1 MNSEFAYYLAGLIE
15 GDGSIITPPI
25 YSVINPVIK
34 IVFAE
39 KDLPLANKINSC
51 LIDDKLY
58 KAKGRYYTFTFN
70 KLDTNLL
77 ILNLINGKMRTPKIN
92 ALYKLIDWFNLT
104 KNTKIL
110 KLGLDYSNLDKNSW
124 LSGLLDTDGSFTA
137 SYSLNKENIING
149 IWCYMRISQKQS
161 YNYYS
166 SNLNKENNM
175 LNNNV
180 IKSDSN
186 LDIMN
191 RIKDYLKV
199 KNVKRINRERI
210 SYTELGY
217 EIRTT
222 KIDSNLIL
230 INYLTHYPLF
240 SSKYLDYLDWKKI
253 IRNKNK

>member
-1 MNSEFAYYLAGLIE
+1 
-15 GDGSIITPPI
+15 
-25 YSVINPVIK
+25 
-34 IVFAE
+34 
-39 KDLPLANKINSC
+39 
-51 LIDDKLY
+51 
-58 KAKGRYYTFTFN
+58 
-70 KLDTNLL
+70 
-77 ILNLINGKMRTPKIN
+77 
-92 ALYKLIDWFNLT
+92 
-104 KNTKIL
+104 
-110 KLGLDYSNLDKNSW
+110 
-124 LSGLLDTDGSFTA
+124 
-137 SYSLNKENIING
+137 
-149 IWCYMRISQKQS
+149 MRISQKQS

-240 SSKYLDYLDWKKI
+240 SSKYLDYLD
-253 IRNKNK
+253 